1 VYDARMFVVGVD
13 ENGLGPLLGA
23 LVSTAVTLEVSAYDA
38 AALRTLGLSA
48 GLTDSKKS
56 GGFGRMARCESV
68 ALALAE
74 SLSGRRVEDVDA
86 FLDAI
91 AEGGVAPLRAPCPAG
106 AAPQCWSE
114 PLPLPAYGGS
124 AAAGHALLSGLVA
137 AGVAVRRVRTA
148 IACAGVLNAQL
159 DRGVNKL
166 AVNLA
171 AFERLVLDAR
181 ETVGEDMLAVC
192 GMIGGIRKYDAHF
205 RHFALARA
213 EEQGGGVSAWRVPG
227 VGAVRFVVDADDG
240 HLPVALASM
249 VGKYVRELTMERVV
263 RFYRARVP
271 GLPAA
276 SGYHDP
282 VTRRFVS
289 GSAETRVA
297 LGVVDDC
304 FARRG

>member
-1 VYDARMFVVGVD
+1 MFVVGVD

-38 AALRTLGLSA
+38 AALRALGLAA

-74 SLSGRRVEDVDA
+74 SLAGRAIDDVDA

-91 AEGGVAPLRAPCPAG
+91 AEGGVAPLRAPCPARAG
-106 AAPQCWSE
+106 PQCWSE
-114 PLPLPAYGGS
+114 SLALPAYGGS
-124 AAAGHALLSGLVA
+124 AAAGHALLAGLVA

-148 IACAGVLNAQL
+148 VACAGVLNAQL

-166 AVNLA
+166 GVNLA

-181 ETVGEDMLAVC
+181 ERAGEDVLAVC

-205 RHFALARA
+205 RHFALAQA

-227 VGAVRFVVDADDG
+227 VGSVRFVVDADDG

-249 VGKYVRELTMERVV
+249 VGKYVREVTMERVV

-282 VTRRFVS
+282 VTRRFVA
-289 GSAETRVA
+289 GTAGERVA
-297 LGVVDDC
+297 LGLVDDC
-304 FARRG
+304 FLRRG

>member
-1 VYDARMFVVGVD
+1 MYEGPMFVVGVD

-23 LVSTAVTLEVSAYDA
+23 LISTAVTVEVPAYDA
-38 AALRTLGLSA
+38 ASLRALGLAS

-74 SLSGRRVEDVDA
+74 SLAGRRIADVDV
-86 FLDAI
+86 FLGAI
-91 AEGGVAPLRAPCPAG
+91 SEVGVVSLRAPCPERAG
-106 AAPQCWSE
+106 PQCWSE
-114 PLPLPAYGGS
+114 PLALPAYGGS
-124 AAAGHALLSGLVA
+124 AVEGHALLAGLVE
-137 AGVAVRRVRTA
+137 AGVAVRRVRSA

-171 AFERLVLDAR
+171 AFERLILDGRAR
-181 ETVGEDMLAVC
+181 AGEDLLAVC

-205 RHFALARA
+205 RHFVLARA

-249 VGKYVRELTMERVV
+249 VGKYVREVTMERVV

-282 VTRRFVS
+282 VTRRFVA
-289 GSAETRVA
+289 GTAGERVA
-297 LGVVDDC
+297 LGIVDDC

>member
-1 VYDARMFVVGVD
+1 MFVVGVD

-23 LVSTAVTLEVSAYDA
+23 LVSTAVTLEGSAYDA
-38 AALRTLGLSA
+38 VALRTIGLAA

-74 SLSGRRVEDVDA
+74 SLSGTRIADVDA

-91 AEGGVAPLRAPCPAG
+91 SEGGVDALRAPCPAS
-106 AAPQCWSE
+106 ARPQCWSE
-114 PLPLPAYGGS
+114 PIALPAYGGS
-124 AAAGHALLSGLVA
+124 AAAGHALLAGLGE

-148 IACAGVLNAQL
+148 VACAGVLNAQL

-166 AVNLA
+166 SVNLA

-181 ETVGEDMLAVC
+181 AHAGDDVLAVC

-205 RHFALARA
+205 RHFALVRA

-249 VGKYVRELTMERVV
+249 VGKYARELTMERVV
-263 RFYRARVP
+263 RFYRARAP

-282 VTRRFVS
+282 VTRRFVAGTAS
-289 GSAETRVA
+289 TRVA
-297 LGVVDDC
+297 LGIVNDC

>member
-1 VYDARMFVVGVD
+1 MFVVGVD

-38 AALRTLGLSA
+38 TPLRALGLAA

-74 SLSGRRVEDVDA
+74 SLGGRPIGDVDA

-91 AEGGVAPLRAPCPAG
+91 AEGGVAPLRAPCPAR
-106 AAPQCWSE
+106 ARPQCWIESFA
-114 PLPLPAYGGS
+114 LPAYGGS
-124 AAAGHALLSGLVA
+124 AAAGRGLLAGLVE
-137 AGVAVRRVRTA
+137 AGVIVRRVRTA
-148 IACAGVLNAQL
+148 VACAGVLNAQL

-171 AFERLVLDAR
+171 AFERLVLDGRAF
-181 ETVGEDMLAVC
+181 TGEDVLAVC

-227 VGAVRFVVDADDG
+227 VGSVRFVVDADDA

-249 VGKYVRELTMERVV
+249 VGKYVREVTMERVV

-271 GLPAA
+271 DLPAA

-282 VTRRFVS
+282 VTRRFVA
-289 GSAETRVA
+289 GTAGERVS
-297 LGVVDDC
+297 LGIVDDC

>member
-1 VYDARMFVVGVD
+1 MFVVGVD

-23 LVSTAVTLEVSAYDA
+23 LVSTAVTVEVPAYDA
-38 AALRTLGLSA
+38 ASLRALGLAS

-74 SLSGRRVEDVDA
+74 SLSGRSVADIDA

-91 AEGGVAPLRAPCPAG
+91 VEGGVASLRAPCPVRAG
-106 AAPQCWSE
+106 PQCWSE
-114 PLPLPAYGGS
+114 SIPLPAYGGS
-124 AAAGHALLSGLVA
+124 AAAGHALLAGLVD
-137 AGVAVRRVRTA
+137 AGVAMRRVRTA
-148 IACAGVLNAQL
+148 VACAGVLNARL

-166 AVNLA
+166 SVNLA

-181 ETVGEDMLAVC
+181 ERAGDDVLAVC
-192 GMIGGIRKYDAHF
+192 GMIGGIRKYDVHF

-249 VGKYVRELTMERVV
+249 VGKYVRELTMERIV

-282 VTRRFVS
+282 VTRRFVA
-289 GSAETRVA
+289 GTVEARAA
-297 LGVVDDC
+297 LGVDDDC